1 MIARLSLAALL
12 LLGDSSR
19 ADAQRP
25 PRSELDLLTITA
37 NRLPSGCRLNPAD
50 PPPTPAAQNNVVVGS
65 TPVFQGAADFG
76 ANPWKGSDRETVA
89 RVRLTVDGTPELPD
103 GPPLDRRQ
111 LAQFQLRLAEH
122 VAEAYKATYLSTDDT
137 GIDVFAV
144 RFDSETMAATPV
156 VSQTSSRLITR
167 RLVLGRN
174 VVRVSTRARSA
185 CFDAVFDYIAALPPG
200 ARR

>member
-12 LLGDSSR
+12 ILGHFSS

-25 PRSELDLLTITA
+25 SRSELDLLTIPA
-37 NRLPSGCRLNPAD
+37 NRLPSGCRLKPAD

-65 TPVFQGAADFG
+65 TP
-76 ANPWKGSDRETVA
+76 
-89 RVRLTVDGTPELPD
+89 
-103 GPPLDRRQ
+103 
-111 LAQFQLRLAEH
+111 
-122 VAEAYKATYLSTDDT
+122 
-137 GIDVFAV
+137 
-144 RFDSETMAATPV
+144 FDSETMAATPV

-174 VVRVSTRARSA
+174 VVRVSTLARSA